1 MQRILALDV
10 GERRIGVAV
19 SDPLG
24 LTAQG
29 VETIFVKGPE
39 KDLARIAE
47 LLAQYETDRLVVGLP
62 RSMSGEIGPQ
72 AQKILAFIDLLKAR
86 GWQVRTFD
94 ERLTTSFAQRT
105 LLEADVR
112 RDKRKLVVAKLA
124 AVCILQGFMDA
135 GGWPEEEKNERPLPR
150 VLPVE
155 VWKGGLTSMDQENNS
170 MEQENIVELYDEDNN
185 VVRFEHVYTVQYAG
199 DEFVL
204 LAPLE
209 PTEDLAEDELLIL
222 KISENEQ
229 GEEVYVSVEDD
240 DLVENVF
247 NLYLAEAEADE

>member
-1 MQRILALDV
+1 MNIVLLGAPGAGKGTQAAKLVEDCGLCHISTGDILRA
-10 GERRIGVAV
+10 AV
-19 SDPLG
+19 KNQTPLG
-24 LTAQG
+24 
-29 VETIFVKGPE
+29 VK
-39 KDLARIAE
+39 
-47 LLAQYETDRLVVGLP
+47 
-62 RSMSGEIGPQ
+62 
-72 AQKILAFIDLLKAR
+72 
-86 GWQVRTFD
+86 
-94 ERLTTSFAQRT
+94 
-105 LLEADVR
+105 
-112 RDKRKLVVAKLA
+112 AK
-124 AVCILQGFMDA
+124 GFMDA
-135 GGWPEEEKNERPLPR
+135 GGWPEKEKNERPLPR

-155 VWKGGLTSMDQENNS
+155 VWKGGLAKMDQENNS

-240 DLVENVF
+240 DLVEKVF

>member
-112 RDKRKLVVAKLA
+112 RDKRKLVVDKLA

-135 GGWPEEEKNERPLPR
+135 GGWPEKEKKRAAAPPRAAGRGMER
-150 VLPVE
+150 
-155 VWKGGLTSMDQENNS
+155 WTDQYGS
-170 MEQENIVELYDEDNN
+170 GKQQ
-185 VVRFEHVYTVQYAG
+185 HGAG
-199 DEFVL
+199 KHRRAL
-204 LAPLE
+204 RRGQQRRAL
-209 PTEDLAEDELLIL
+209 
-222 KISENEQ
+222 
-229 GEEVYVSVEDD
+229 
-240 DLVENVF
+240 
-247 NLYLAEAEADE
+247 